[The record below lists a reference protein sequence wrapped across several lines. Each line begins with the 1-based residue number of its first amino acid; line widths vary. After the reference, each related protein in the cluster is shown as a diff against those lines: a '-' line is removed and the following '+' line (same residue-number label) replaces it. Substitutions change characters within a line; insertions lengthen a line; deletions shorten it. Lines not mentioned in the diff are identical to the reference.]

1 VAQGTDSCEIVCCFV
16 HALHFG
22 FCFVSTGKGNEP
34 QQAGPEPVPS
44 KRPTASVRRAKT
56 QVVEEAR
63 GPPRKQRKV
72 ARYQAAHA
80 QAQAHYRPDLL
91 IYIYI

>member
-22 FCFVSTGKGNEP
+22 ICFVSTGKGKEP
-34 QQAGPEPVPS
+34 QQAEPEPVPS
-44 KRPTASVRRAKT
+44 KRPIASVRRAKT
-56 QVVEEAR
+56 QAVEEAG

-80 QAQAHYRPDLL
+80 QAQAHY
-91 IYIYI
+91 